1 MSRKL
6 QSSWGRAPN
15 QCIPGRWRAVATA
28 FSGQPHKF
36 LRSAVLAWNAWEITG
51 QSLPKSA
58 MPSFSIPALSAFSAM
73 SVFPDGVPR
82 VRKLFSLNIGLKCGT
97 FQCSVPQPME
107 VTGIV
112 SRILERKGSSSVW
125 WIAPEAMVYEAIK
138 MMAQKNVGALV
149 VLENNRL
156 VGIISE
162 RDYTRKV
169 ILQGK
174 SSKETPVREIMTQ
187 ELITAEPNDNIGACM
202 RLMTERRVRHLPV
215 LEGSKLIG
223 VVSIGDLLKWLISE
237 QDAAIDH
244 LERYITGSY
253 PA

>member
-1 MSRKL
+1 M
-6 QSSWGRAPN
+6 A
-15 QCIPGRWRAVATA
+15 
-28 FSGQPHKF
+28 SGGDCV
-36 LRSAVLAWNAWEITG
+36 LRSATQIP
-51 QSLPKSA
+51 SLHCSGLERLGDNWTVATKSA
-58 MPSFSIPALSAFSAM
+58 MPSFWAIPALPAFSAM
-73 SVFPDGVPR
+73 SAFPR
-82 VRKLFSLNIGLKCGT
+82 VWKLFSLNIGLKCGR
-97 FQCSVPQPME
+97 FECSVPQPME

-138 MMAQKNVGALV
+138 MMAQKNIGALV

-215 LEGSKLIG
+215 MEGSKLIG

>member
-1 MSRKL
+1 M
-6 QSSWGRAPN
+6 
-15 QCIPGRWRAVATA
+15 TA
-28 FSGQPHKF
+28 FDSG
-36 LRSAVLAWNAWEITG
+36 NY
-51 QSLPKSA
+51 
-58 MPSFSIPALSAFSAM
+58 
-73 SVFPDGVPR
+73 
-82 VRKLFSLNIGLKCGT
+82 FSLNVEPNCGSLLRFPT
-97 FQCSVPQPME
+97 PPSLSME
-107 VTGIV
+107 VTGTV

-125 WIAPEAMVYEAIK
+125 WIAPEAMVYDAIK
-138 MMAQKNVGALV
+138 LMAQKNVGALV

-174 SSKETPVREIMTQ
+174 SSKETPVRDIMTQ
-187 ELITAEPNDNIGACM
+187 ELITAGPNDNIGACM

-215 LEGSKLIG
+215 LEGSKLTG

>member
-1 MSRKL
+1 
-6 QSSWGRAPN
+6 
-15 QCIPGRWRAVATA
+15 
-28 FSGQPHKF
+28 
-36 LRSAVLAWNAWEITG
+36 
-51 QSLPKSA
+51 
-58 MPSFSIPALSAFSAM
+58 
-73 SVFPDGVPR
+73 
-82 VRKLFSLNIGLKCGT
+82 
-97 FQCSVPQPME
+97 ME
-107 VTGIV
+107 VTGTV

-125 WIAPEAMVYEAIK
+125 WIAPEAMVYDAIK
-138 MMAQKNVGALV
+138 LMAQKNVGALV

-156 VGIISE
+156 LGIISE

-174 SSKETPVREIMTQ
+174 SSKETPVRDIMTQ

-215 LEGSKLIG
+215 LEGSKLTG